1 MDNTV
6 GPCHFVIFGA
16 TGNLVTDKLLPALYH
31 LEIAGRI
38 NEDLRF
44 VAFARRDWNQEEWG
58 QHMQLTL
65 QDRLGKHYDDKIY
78 ERFARRF
85 DYLKGDHDD
94 PQAYQQ
100 LMNALSKPVECSC
113 ENIVVYLAIRP
124 ADFISVVTRLHN
136 AGFSESYS
144 QLRIVVEKPFGEDIE
159 SAKMLNS
166 RLHEYFSEEQIYR
179 IDHYLGKETVQNLL
193 VFRFANTLIEPIW
206 NRNYIDHVQIT
217 VAENKGIGTRAGY
230 FDKTGVLR
238 DMLQNHLMQL
248 MTVVAME
255 PPAVLDADALRDEK
269 VKVLRS
275 IRPIPK
281 RAVSSYAFR
290 AQYDRGTING
300 ESVPGY
306 QDEKAVE
313 KHSTTET
320 FVAAKFYIDNWR
332 LPVRK

>member
-1 MDNTV
+1 MDNSLD
-6 GPCHFVIFGA
+6 PCHFVIFGA

-31 LEIAGRI
+31 LEVAGRI

-44 VAFARRDWNQEEWG
+44 IAFARRDWNQRDWA

-65 QDRLGKHYDDKIY
+65 QDKLGKNFDSEIY
-78 ERFARRF
+78 QRFSKRF
-85 DYLKGDHDD
+85 EYLKGDHDD

-100 LMNALSKPVECSC
+100 LMNSLSKPSACSC

-124 ADFISVVTRLHN
+124 ADFIGVVTQLHN
-136 AGFSESYS
+136 AGFSENFS

-159 SAKMLNS
+159 SAKMLNT
-166 RLHEYFSEEQIYR
+166 RLHEYFTEEQIYR

-217 VAENKGIGTRAGY
+217 VAEDKGIGSRAGY
-230 FDKTGVLR
+230 FDKTGALR

-255 PPAVLDADALRDEK
+255 PPAMLDADALRDEK

-275 IRPIPK
+275 VRPIPK

-290 AQYDRGTING
+290 AQYDRGTLNG
-300 ESVPGY
+300 ETVSGY
-306 QDEKAVE
+306 QDE
-313 KHSTTET
+313 
-320 FVAAKFYIDNWR
+320 
-332 LPVRK
+332 